1 MEYLNAI
8 IITRILYDTSTMLIY
23 KKSLL
28 IFTGGLL
35 FLFDIRGSCC

>member
-1 MEYLNAI
+1 LMEYLNAI
-8 IITRILYDTSTMLIY
+8 IIILYDTSTMLIY

-35 FLFDIRGSCC
+35 FLFDVRGSCC